1 MESEDIANDNHRVE
15 NTDND
20 ICLYYFEHSSPSRK
34 VLIAL
39 REKNV
44 EFRKIKIDLL
54 KKEQHERWYL
64 EKINPRGEV
73 PVLKHGDKLIVESSS
88 IMQYIDENLGN
99 TRNRLY
105 PVGKHVASKVSHYV
119 KLFDS
124 IPTFPLTYGAV
135 VFHTDKVTSILRWP
149 YCSEDV
155 RESFRQVIYDASP
168 NLRIRASEVTD
179 LPAGKILAE
188 KADAFDEKIKPIFD
202 NLGKYLSLLERV
214 GEILDKVEIEL
225 SKEDRLGPWL
235 CGASYTAADVSFS
248 CLLLRLYQIGLD
260 EQMWKEGT
268 RPNISVYQDMAFR
281 RNSVK
286 IASEWEAN
294 KNKYLTIKKS
304 DLDESGQVQAAYWGM
319 AAAVVLGSIYIYKK
333 IKKQ

>member
-1 MESEDIANDNHRVE
+1 M
-15 NTDND
+15 
-20 ICLYYFEHSSPSRK
+20 
-34 VLIAL
+34 
-39 REKNV
+39 
-44 EFRKIKIDLL
+44 
-54 KKEQHERWYL
+54 
-64 EKINPRGEV
+64 G
-73 PVLKHGDKLIVESSS
+73 
-88 IMQYIDENLGN
+88 
-99 TRNRLY
+99 
-105 PVGKHVASKVSHYV
+105 
-119 KLFDS
+119 
-124 IPTFPLTYGAV
+124 
-135 VFHTDKVTSILRWP
+135 
-149 YCSEDV
+149 V
-155 RESFRQVIYDASP
+155 R
-168 NLRIRASEVTD
+168 
-179 LPAGKILAE
+179 
-188 KADAFDEKIKPIFD
+188 
-202 NLGKYLSLLERV
+202 LGKYLSLLERV

-235 CGASYTAADVSFS
+235 CGACYTAADVSFS

-294 KNKYLTIKKS
+294 KNKCLTIKKS